1 MIEKFI
7 KEPTHQESM
16 KNNDENAKTIGMAAL
31 IYENNL
37 FMFLDKMD
45 GYSGGSFLWT
55 KIDSFYYLFSFD
67 TEDSVKASANYL
79 ETELTLDI
87 ASIYANL
94 TLCSRLA
101 FHYFDKDNEVLA
113 QYWSNAYHKLRDTVL
128 DYLDENPEC
137 EQLRDVFKLI
147 D

>member
-1 MIEKFI
+1 MITNLI
-7 KEPTHQESM
+7 KEPTFQESM
-16 KNNDENAKTIGMAAL
+16 KNNDENAKTIGMAA
-31 IYENNL
+31 ITYEQN
-37 FMFLDKMD
+37 FYKTLDGLE
-45 GYSGGSFLWT
+45 GYNGGSFLWT

-67 TEDSVKASANYL
+67 TEDSVTASANYL
-79 ETELTLDI
+79 ETELTMDI

-101 FHYFDKDNEVLA
+101 FHYFEKENDLMA
-113 QYWSNAYHKLRDTVL
+113 QYWTNAYHKLRDTVL

-137 EQLRDVFKLI
+137 EPLRDVMKLI